1 MSAAQLVS
9 LTLALLAGSVTLLGL
24 VIVTGR
30 ALHRHRDRRN
40 ARLSAGVRP
49 WLLELIGGDSEE
61 VNEPLLQLAA
71 LDRRVWRAVEPGAIS
86 LLGKVSGNA
95 RTAMVRLLE
104 QRGLARD
111 ALRNLS
117 SLSSVRRASAA
128 HVLGLLSH
136 AEAAF
141 PWSACCRTAT
151 PRSGPRPCGPW
162 GRSARPA
169 PPPRSSPL
177 WPAAGSPSSWWPRR

>member
-141 PWSACCRTAT
+141 PLVRLLSDRNAEVRATAVRALGQIGT
-151 PRSGPRPCGPW
+151 
-162 GRSARPA
+162 AA